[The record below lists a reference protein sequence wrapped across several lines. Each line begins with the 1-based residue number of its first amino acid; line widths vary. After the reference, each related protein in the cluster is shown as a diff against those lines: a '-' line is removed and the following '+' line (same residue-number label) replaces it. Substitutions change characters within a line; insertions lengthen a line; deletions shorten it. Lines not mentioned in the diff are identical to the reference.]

1 MQFLT
6 LELILVAF
14 LALAF
19 TSAAYADDISLIAA
33 KQAFESG
40 EYQKVTAILEPAA
53 AKDPNNGEI
62 QLLLTKAYLQTKQA
76 DAAIKSAEKAV
87 AINPNNSEY
96 HDWLGQAYGEK
107 ASHTSM
113 FSAYPLA
120 RKTQK
125 EFETAVRLDERN
137 FDAAQNLI
145 EYDCT
150 APSIVGGGEDKAQP
164 LIQKLMNMDVAQGHY
179 ARGNCLIQKKDFS
192 GVDAEFA
199 NALAS
204 QPKSM
209 DQIREMATYFAGRGQ
224 AANVLLAANA
234 AAAVASTDPRVGLY
248 RAVAW
253 ILEGQNLADA
263 ETNLRKYLRISSPRS
278 DYPGPALAHYWLG
291 RLYELQKN
299 SAMARTE
306 YEAALKADP
315 KYKNAQE
322 ALKKLRSS

>member
-1 MQFLT
+1 MRFRK

-14 LALAF
+14 LALTF
-19 TSAAYADDISLIAA
+19 TSAACAEDISLIAA

-40 EYQKVTAILEPAA
+40 EYRKVTAILEPAA

-62 QLLLTKAYLQTKQA
+62 QLLLTKAYLQTKQV

-107 ASHTSM
+107 ASHASM

-150 APSIVGGGEDKAQP
+150 APSFVGGGEDKAQP
-164 LIQKLMNMDVAQGHY
+164 FIQKLMNMDAAQGHY

-199 NALAS
+199 KALES
-204 QPKSM
+204 HPKSM

-224 AANVLLAANA
+224 AANVLRAANA
-234 AAAVASTDPRVGLY
+234 AAAVAATDPRVGLY

-253 ILEGQNLADA
+253 ILEGQNLSDA

-278 DYPGPALAHYWLG
+278 DYPGPASAHYWLG
-291 RLYELQKN
+291 RLYELRKN
-299 SAMARTE
+299 SAGARTE